1 MDAGTFTNTV
11 KANATAVRGS
21 DPAEAQA
28 QATVTT
34 EAAAAALT
42 VTKSANPTSGV
53 KVGDTVTYTVKVTN
67 SGNVKVTGLT
77 LTDDHGTPTGFVT
90 ELEAGADTGDITY
103 TYTVTQADV
112 DAGTFTN
119 TVKAN
124 ATAVRGDDPEEVE
137 ATATVKAEDAAAKLS
152 ITKVASKTENAVK
165 GDTITYTVVVK
176 NTGNVTVKAGKLEDD
191 HADLSGESF
200 ELAPNESATFTYT
213 YTVTQAD
220 MDAGEIV
227 NTVKA
232 NAKAVRGSDPAEVN
246 ANATVDVEMDGHL
259 TVDKVTTSKP
269 ANGEKYVLG
278 EEITYKITV
287 KNDGNLTITNIT
299 VTDEL
304 TGGEWQIESLAPNAS
319 KEFETSYVVTEDDV
333 LAGKVVNVA
342 TATGDS
348 PDPDEPDVPVE
359 PGEDP
364 EPTDIRKD
372 MTVDSESLKV
382 KYDGKSHTVTAKSNV
397 DDATIEYSIDGGST
411 WSKTAPSLTDVGV
424 ITFSVRATR
433 TGYETVQKH
442 GFKLEVT
449 PREITLTSA
458 SGSKWYD
465 GTPLRNQTV
474 TVSEDG
480 FVDGEG
486 ATYNITGSQTNVG
499 QSANAFTYTLN
510 ANTKASNYR
519 ITTAVGVL
527 TVLPEEVPLGMI
539 GTFSFYFMSDGN
551 LKADGKKA
559 DAYKDIF
566 DWIKK
571 NNERLG
577 ALAIIGSG
585 NAVADGKDE
594 DAWKLIKDELDNLER
609 KPNELPYYNIAGT
622 NEVNGD
628 ELDYETY
635 TKNKLCEVNER
646 NEYED
651 GQIWYQ
657 PYDEQQL
664 LFVGIGYQ
672 KLLDPEKAT
681 DEEKEAQEK
690 WLKYVNDVLAR
701 YPEYTAVLLVNDFIE
716 HDPDSKKDDGRLT
729 EFGELIEKRIV
740 AGNDNVALVLCGS
753 AEGTARWH
761 KAYGERNVNAIM
773 YNYQGDEENGLGFFR
788 IITLNGEA
796 KTITVTTYSPTLDKD
811 SYDEDHPEY
820 DFYVIENAF

>member
-1 MDAGTFTNTV
+1 MVYSHF
-11 KANATAVRGS
+11 
-21 DPAEAQA
+21 
-28 QATVTT
+28 
-34 EAAAAALT
+34 
-42 VTKSANPTSGV
+42 
-53 KVGDTVTYTVKVTN
+53 
-67 SGNVKVTGLT
+67 
-77 LTDDHGTPTGFVT
+77 
-90 ELEAGADTGDITY
+90 
-103 TYTVTQADV
+103 
-112 DAGTFTN
+112 
-119 TVKAN
+119 
-124 ATAVRGDDPEEVE
+124 
-137 ATATVKAEDAAAKLS
+137 
-152 ITKVASKTENAVK
+152 
-165 GDTITYTVVVK
+165 
-176 NTGNVTVKAGKLEDD
+176 
-191 HADLSGESF
+191 
-200 ELAPNESATFTYT
+200 
-213 YTVTQAD
+213 
-220 MDAGEIV
+220 
-227 NTVKA
+227 
-232 NAKAVRGSDPAEVN
+232 
-246 ANATVDVEMDGHL
+246 
-259 TVDKVTTSKP
+259 
-269 ANGEKYVLG
+269 
-278 EEITYKITV
+278 
-287 KNDGNLTITNIT
+287 
-299 VTDEL
+299 
-304 TGGEWQIESLAPNAS
+304 GG
-319 KEFETSYVVTEDDV
+319 
-333 LAGKVVNVA
+333 
-342 TATGDS
+342 
-348 PDPDEPDVPVE
+348 
-359 PGEDP
+359 
-364 EPTDIRKD
+364 
-372 MTVDSESLKV
+372 
-382 KYDGKSHTVTAKSNV
+382 
-397 DDATIEYSIDGGST
+397 
-411 WSKTAPSLTDVGV
+411 
-424 ITFSVRATR
+424 
-433 TGYETVQKH
+433 
-442 GFKLEVT
+442 
-449 PREITLTSA
+449 
-458 SGSKWYD
+458 
-465 GTPLRNQTV
+465 
-474 TVSEDG
+474 DG
-480 FVDGEG
+480 FAAGEG

-657 PYDEQQL
+657 PYDELQL

-716 HDPDSKKDDGRLT
+716 RDPDSNKDDGRLT
-729 EFGELIEKRIV
+729 EFGKLIEEKIV
-740 AGNDNVALVLCGS
+740 AGNDNVALVLCGN

-773 YNYQGDEENGLGFFR
+773 YNYQNDEENGLGFFR

-820 DFYVIENAF
+820 DFYVIEDAF